1 MKRVLRYFIRGVL
14 LVAFPLVVIAGA
26 VYFYATGGRYV
37 TTENAYVKAE
47 IIGISPEIDGR
58 VSAVSVVDNQFV
70 ETGALLFEI
79 DRAPFE
85 IELAAA
91 EAELNNVLQHIAAL
105 RAHYL
110 EGQMQL
116 VAAAEL
122 VRYLALE
129 YERQEQ
135 LQTKGIGARAKY
147 EAAEHGLAMAHRE
160 IAVIEERNRIV
171 VAELAGDPDQ
181 PAERHPLFQLALA
194 ARDRAALDLER
205 TRVHAPASGYL
216 SNVVLEAGEHIQAG
230 EPVFALVASGNPW
243 VEANLKEVH
252 LTYVEVGQQATVV
265 VDAYPDLTWTASIE
279 SISPATGAEFALLP
293 PQNATGN
300 WVKVVQ
306 RIPVRLHLIPAPGA
320 PLLRAGMT
328 VTVSIDTKHERDIKA
343 IVDSVLA
350 RTLNRE

>member
-1 MKRVLRYFIRGVL
+1 MKRVLRYFIRGIL
-14 LVAFPLVVIAGA
+14 LVAVPLVVIAGA
-26 VYFYATGGRYV
+26 VYFYAIGGRYV
-37 TTENAYVKAE
+37 TTENAYIKAQ

-58 VSAVSVVDNQFV
+58 VSFVPVVDNQFV
-70 ETGALLFEI
+70 EAGDLLFEV
-79 DRAPFE
+79 DRTPFE

-91 EAELNNVLQHIAAL
+91 EAELDNVLQHIASL
-105 RAHYL
+105 RAHYR

-116 VAAAEL
+116 VAAAEQ

-129 YERQEQ
+129 YERQKQ
-135 LQTKGIGARAKY
+135 LQTKGIGALANY

-160 IAVIEERNRIV
+160 IAVIEERNRMV

-181 PAERHPLFQLALA
+181 PGERHPLFQLALA

-205 TRVHAPASGYL
+205 TQVHAPADGYL
-216 SNVVLEAGEHIQAG
+216 SNVVLEAGEHIEAG
-230 EPVFALVASGNPW
+230 QPVFALVASGDTW

-265 VDAYPDLTWTASIE
+265 VDAYPDLTWTATIE

-306 RIPVRLHLIPAPGA
+306 RVPVRLHLDPTPDAP
-320 PLLRAGMT
+320 PLRAGMT
-328 VTVSIDTKHERDIKA
+328 VAVSIDTKHERDIKA
-343 IVDSVLA
+343 FVDSVLA

>member
-14 LVAFPLVVIAGA
+14 LVVVPMLVIAGA

-58 VSAVSVVDNQFV
+58 VSAIPVIDNQFV
-70 ETGALLFEI
+70 ETGQLLFEI
-79 DRAPFE
+79 DRASFE

-91 EAELNNVLQHIAAL
+91 EAELANVLQHLASL
-105 RAHYL
+105 RAHYR
-110 EGQMQL
+110 EGQMEL
-116 VAAAEL
+116 MAAGEK

-135 LQTKGIGARAKY
+135 LQTKGIGARANY
-147 EAAEHGLAMAHRE
+147 EAAEHGLTMAHRE
-160 IAVIEERNRIV
+160 IAVIEERNRMV
-171 VAELAGDPDQ
+171 VAQLAGDPDRA
-181 PAERHPLFQLALA
+181 PERHPLFLLALA
-194 ARDRAALDLER
+194 DRDRAALELTR
-205 TRVHAPASGYL
+205 TQVFAPASGYL
-216 SNVVLEAGEHIQAG
+216 SNVVLETGEHIEAG
-230 EPVFALVASGNPW
+230 QPVFALVASGDTW

-252 LTYVEVGQQATVV
+252 LTHVEVGQQATIV
-265 VDAYPDLTWTASIE
+265 VDAYPDITWTATIE

-306 RIPVRLHLIPAPGA
+306 RVPVRLQLVPTPGA
-320 PLLRAGMT
+320 PPLRAGMT

-350 RTLNRE
+350 RTLQNE

>member
-1 MKRVLRYFIRGVL
+1 MKRVLRYFMRGVL
-14 LVAFPLVVIAGA
+14 LVAVPLAVIAGA
-26 VYFYATGGRYV
+26 VYYYATGGRYV

-58 VSAVSVVDNQFV
+58 VIAVPVADNQFV
-70 ETGALLFEI
+70 ETGDLLFEI
-79 DRAPFE
+79 DPAPFD

-91 EAELNNVLQHIAAL
+91 EAELANVLQHIASL
-105 RAHYL
+105 RAHYR

-116 VAAAEL
+116 VAAAEQ

-129 YERQEQ
+129 YERQVQ
-135 LQTKGIGARAKY
+135 LQTKGIGARSNY

-160 IAVIEERNRIV
+160 IAVIEERNRMV

-181 PAERHPLFQLALA
+181 AAERHPLFLLALA
-194 ARDRAALDLER
+194 TRDRADLDLAR
-205 TRVHAPASGYL
+205 TQVFAPAAGFL
-216 SNVVLEAGEHIQAG
+216 SNVVLQAGEHIEAG
-230 EPVFALVASGNPW
+230 QPVFALVASGNTW

-252 LTYVEVGQQATVV
+252 LTHVEVGQQATVV
-265 VDAYPDLTWTASIE
+265 VDAYPDLTWSATID

-306 RIPVRLHLIPAPGA
+306 RVPVRLHLVAIAGA
-320 PLLRAGMT
+320 PVLRAGMT
-328 VTVSIDTKHERDIKA
+328 VAVSIDTKHERDIKA

-350 RTLNRE
+350 RTLNSE